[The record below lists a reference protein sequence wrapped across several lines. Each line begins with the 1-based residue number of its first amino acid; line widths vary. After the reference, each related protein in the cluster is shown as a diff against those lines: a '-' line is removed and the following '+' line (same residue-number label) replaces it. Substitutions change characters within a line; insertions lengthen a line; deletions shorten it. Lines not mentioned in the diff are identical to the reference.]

1 MASSGARFCFQM
13 PRASR
18 SRASTASASFRFKS
32 AAAARSANRLAR
44 RVAVR
49 ANRRG
54 VLGVPAL
61 LPQRL
66 VVRRSSDGL
75 RHPIRKCFAGL
86 AVPSAQ
92 QHSRGDIAIRTF
104 DGDIHG
110 AVVRRR
116 DQHGF
121 PVEPRIG
128 HRIHHQLRLAGA
140 GRTGNDGQG
149 FAPDPVEGRFLRSVA
164 RQWTGQRCSRRGLA
178 AVLGSRSI
186 ATRKAAALSFQSVRR
201 ASVSSSSRRNP
212 VCQLLEEKSRCTA
225 TIVGRHPNRRVVQP
239 RFDITPA
246 TKRVRI
252 EVGHDSDVESLGDML
267 HQSCQGSGISE
278 RQTVA
283 HDHVDH
289 FPRGHVE
296 QFARHD
302 GQIELRLGLRSANP
316 LAVALF
322 HAHGHQEHGRDDR
335 MVLLVP
341 RHQHRPSVIECGVA
355 LLRVLRGE
363 MLCQSCRNGCPVPA
377 AGDQMLGLGIVQIT
391 PCVQIAEGHQR
402 GGRLGQDALAQV
414 SAQARPRFLGAGRH
428 ASSRTVQTV
437 YARPPR
443 RGVILRAGFSQGP
456 AAFLTPSPAAR
467 CRRPVASI
475 TNPQLLAAG
484 GAITVVLQR
493 DQSHVTGKL
502 ASSTPI

>member
-186 ATRKAAALSFQSVRR
+186 ANKKGRR
-201 ASVSSSSRRNP
+201 ALVPIRATRQC
-212 VCQLLEEKSRCTA
+212 VELLEEKSRCTA